1 MYKAQKALS
10 QMGSS
15 IFHGAFSTFLAVA
28 VLGSSASY
36 IFVVF
41 YKMWVGIIV
50 FASSNGFLLLPV
62 VLSYIGPVK
71 EHASSEVKKKDDEKT
86 EKNNKEIEMVKE
98 ADSAKSSKEKA
109 ISSAPVE
116 NIL

>member
-1 MYKAQKALS
+1 
-10 QMGSS
+10 MGSS

-71 EHASSEVKKKDDEKT
+71 EHASSEAKKKGDEEI
-86 EKNNKEIEMVKE
+86 EKNGKEIEMVKE
-98 ADSAKSSKEKA
+98 AESAKSGKEMA
-109 ISSAPVE
+109 NSTVPVE